1 MSNKCP
7 KCHQES
13 LSFEDQNGDILDEPY
28 CFECNDFIYEY
39 KDTEK
44 VAKIFKDSVASFY
57 AYYMFTHEDNYYYHF
72 KSKLNGTYIKLEKP
86 NAR

>member
-39 KDTEK
+39 KD
-44 VAKIFKDSVASFY
+44 KDNINPDHY
-57 AYYMFTHEDNYYYHF
+57 N
-72 KSKLNGTYIKLEKP
+72 LEEVE
-86 NAR
+86 NA